1 MSVTP
6 DTPAVAVPA
15 TAIPAPRT
23 AADDI
28 PVVVGPATPA
38 AVDLCRC
45 GHEQDAHEHYR
56 PGTDCGICGAACR
69 AFHART
75 GRAAGRTAGRR
86 ARLTSRLFRRS

>member
-6 DTPAVAVPA
+6 DTPAVAVPT

-23 AADDI
+23 PADDGTVVP
-28 PVVVGPATPA
+28 PVAPA

-45 GHEQDAHEHYR
+45 GHEKDAHEHYR
-56 PGTDCGICGAACR
+56 PGTDCGVCGVTCR